1 MLKKMK
7 IKARPKYDQA
17 VERHRLPARGWLKP
31 SILDRACKVH
41 KKARLYSHKWTDIT
55 TDCGLSRS
63 EAVAVRETLRNV
75 AEGRQLI

>member
-7 IKARPKYDQA
+7 IKARPKYDQT
-17 VERHRLPARGWLKP
+17 VERHKLPDRGWLRP

-41 KKARLYSHKWTDIT
+41 KKARLYHHAWTEIT
-55 TDCGLSRS
+55 TECDLSRS
-63 EAVAVRETLRNV
+63 QAVAVRETLRNV